1 LGEVEKNVHE
11 EEQEEKAKI
20 VFDNAS
26 ARILYHKGV
35 LGETGSCVGCEQN
48 KLLSRETYGF
58 DLIRDRL
65 ASIHRHCK
73 ERKFLFVIKRSG
85 LNGS

>member
-1 LGEVEKNVHE
+1 VHE
-11 EEQEEKAKI
+11 EEQEKKARMA
-20 VFDNAS
+20 FDDAS

-58 DLIRDRL
+58 GLIRDRL

-73 ERKFLFVIKRSG
+73 ERKCLFVIKRSG